1 MNFTLRPLVIALFGA
16 SLAACVTGPDGS
28 VPKAA
33 LDDALAINAQAV
45 PTAVEQEL
53 LNVQPRT
60 SSPLAEPRQR
70 RFNIAANNVDAKS
83 FFNGLA
89 NQHGIS
95 IAVHPDVDGTISLN
109 LRQATLSDSLAAIS
123 QLYGYGIE
131 QKSGVYQVFPNG
143 VRTRTFNV
151 NYLMLSRQGKSNT
164 AISGSSLNSASND
177 SGGSTGSSTDDATR
191 ISTESNNDFWT
202 DLELALSR
210 LIGSKDD
217 RVVVTNAQAGLV
229 SVRAAPDEL
238 ALVEEF
244 LSQAERQLKRQ
255 VILEARIIEVEL
267 RDGYEQGIDWQRLSR
282 GSYAEPGNTATNAAS
297 SQEYLN
303 PISALADLGG
313 SFLAFT
319 DNMYTFSDGS
329 FSAVL
334 KMLETQ
340 GEVNTLSN
348 PRITTSNNQKAVI
361 KVGTDE
367 YFVTNFT
374 LETTTSSNGNTQ
386 QSPDIELKP
395 FFSGISLDVTP
406 QISDDNKVLLHIHP
420 TVSEVTDG
428 DKRIDFGT
436 GAVTLP
442 LARSTVRE
450 SDTIVEAR
458 SGEMIIIGG
467 LMQETQKSVE
477 SGVPILSRIPML
489 GKLFQSRSLSN
500 KKSELVIMLRPIVVE
515 ENTWQDELKRSR
527 DLLEKWYPEQIPMR
541 EVDGGEVR
549 FTEPMRGIDQGKPM
563 SQQPVRNG
571 TGIISQHQEPVRA
584 IDRGAF

>member
-1 MNFTLRPLVIALFGA
+1 MNLTLRPLAVALFCA
-16 SLAACVTGPDGS
+16 SLAACVTAPDGS

-33 LDDALAINAQAV
+33 LDEALSINANAV
-45 PTAVEQEL
+45 PSAVENEL
-53 LNVQPRT
+53 LNVT
-60 SSPLAEPRQR
+60 SSRAINRTQPNALPRER
-70 RFNIAANNVDAKS
+70 RFNIAANNVDAKG
-83 FFNGLA
+83 FFNALA
-89 NQHGIS
+89 DQHGIS
-95 IAVHPDVDGTISLN
+95 VAVHPEVNGTISLN

-131 QKSGVYQVFPNG
+131 HKNGVYQVFPNG

-151 NYLMLSRQGKSNT
+151 NYLMLSRQGQSQT
-164 AISGSSLNSASND
+164 AISGSNLSSSDSD
-177 SGGSTGSSTDDATR
+177 SGSSNSNDATR
-191 ISTESNNDFWT
+191 ISTESTNDFWA
-202 DLELALSR
+202 DLESALSR

-217 RVVVTNAQAGLV
+217 RVVVTNPQAGLV
-229 SVRAAPDEL
+229 SVRAAPSEL
-238 ALVEEF
+238 ALVEDF

-255 VILEARIIEVEL
+255 VVLEARIIEVEL
-267 RDGYEQGIDWQRLSR
+267 SDGYEQGIDWANLQAGSGANITPSSR
-282 GSYAEPGNTATNAAS
+282 VTGNTV
-297 SQEYLN
+297 N
-303 PISALADLGG
+303 PFPGFLSPIGDMLGG
-313 SFLAFT
+313 GAVFNFT
-319 DNMYTFSDGS
+319 DGS
-329 FSAVL
+329 FSAAINL
-334 KMLETQ
+334 LQTQ

-428 DKRIDFGT
+428 NKRIDFGS
-436 GAVTLP
+436 GEVVLP

-467 LMQETQKSVE
+467 LMQEKQQE
-477 SGVPILSRIPML
+477 LGSGVPLLSKIPIL
-489 GKLFQSRSLSN
+489 GNLFKNRNVAS
-500 KKSELVIMLRPIVVE
+500 KKSELVIMLRPVVVE
-515 ENTWQDELKRSR
+515 ENTWQDELQRSR
-527 DLLEKWYPEQIPMR
+527 DLLEKWYPEQDPVR
-541 EVDGGEVR
+541 AVDRGEVQ
-549 FTEPMRGIDQGKPM
+549 FSDPMRGIDNNSPM
-563 SQQPVRNG
+563 SKESVRKG
-571 TGIISQHQEPVRA
+571 SGIISDNKPPMRQ
-584 IDRGAF
+584 IDRETL